1 VPFGETILLNRAP
14 AGLARASTGIP
25 QERLGYGGSMTT
37 IALVRHGE
45 TDWNLRRR
53 LQGRADIP
61 LNETGVEQARTLA
74 ASFSPEDWSFV
85 LSSPLSRASAT
96 ALEISKGAGIPFAGT
111 VNDLIERSFGQAD
124 GATAEDIAA
133 KWADRVFPDAEPVE
147 DVQRR
152 GAAVV
157 DELDA
162 RHPGNLI
169 LVSHGAFIR
178 ATVFALTGEDIGG
191 IANATMVLLSRTDAG
206 GWESTPAVLTVAG

>member
-1 VPFGETILLNRAP
+1 
-14 AGLARASTGIP
+14 
-25 QERLGYGGSMTT
+25 MTT

-61 LNETGVEQARTLA
+61 LNDTGVEQARLLA
-74 ASFSPEDWSFV
+74 GSFSPMDWSLV
-85 LSSPLSRASAT
+85 LSSPLARASAT
-96 ALEISKGAGIPFAGT
+96 ALEISQGAGIPFGGT
-111 VNDLIERSFGQAD
+111 VDALIERSFGQAD

-133 KWADRVFPDAEPVE
+133 KWADRIFPDAEPVE

-157 DELDA
+157 DELTLQ
-162 RHPGNLI
+162 HPGNLI

-178 ATVFALTGEDIGG
+178 ATVLALTGEDIGG

-206 GWESTPAVLTVAG
+206 GWESVPAVVTVAG

>member
-1 VPFGETILLNRAP
+1 
-14 AGLARASTGIP
+14 
-25 QERLGYGGSMTT
+25 MTT

-53 LQGRADIP
+53 LQGRADIA
-61 LNETGVEQARTLA
+61 LNETGIEQARVLSS
-74 ASFSPEDWSFV
+74 SFAREDWSFV
-85 LSSPLSRASAT
+85 LSSPLSRASET

-111 VNDLIERSFGQAD
+111 VDDLIERSFGQAD

-133 KWADRVFPDAEPVE
+133 KWADRIFPDAEPVE

-152 GAAVV
+152 GVAVV
-157 DELDA
+157 DELVD
-162 RHPGNLI
+162 RHKGNLI

-206 GWESTPAVLTVAG
+206 GWQSLPAVVTVAG

>member
-1 VPFGETILLNRAP
+1 
-14 AGLARASTGIP
+14 
-25 QERLGYGGSMTT
+25 MTT

-61 LNETGVEQARTLA
+61 LNETGIEQARVLSG
-74 ASFSPEDWSFV
+74 SFAREDWSFV

-96 ALEISKGAGIPFAGT
+96 ALEISKGADIPFAGT
-111 VNDLIERSFGQAD
+111 VDDLIERSFGQAD

-133 KWADRVFPDAEPVE
+133 KWADRIFPDAEPVE

-157 DELDA
+157 DELVDQYE
-162 RHPGNLI
+162 GNLI

-206 GWESTPAVLTVAG
+206 SWESVPAVVTVAG

>member
-1 VPFGETILLNRAP
+1 
-14 AGLARASTGIP
+14 
-25 QERLGYGGSMTT
+25 MTT

-61 LNETGVEQARTLA
+61 LNDTGAEQARVLA
-74 ASFSPEDWSFV
+74 ASFSPEDWSSVFT
-85 LSSPLSRASAT
+85 SPLSRASAT
-96 ALEISKGAGIPFAGT
+96 ALAISEGAGIPFRGT
-111 VNDLIERSFGQAD
+111 VDALIERSFGQAD

-147 DVQRR
+147 DVKRR

-157 DELDA
+157 DELAA

-178 ATVFALTGEDIGG
+178 ATVSALTGEDIGG

-206 GWESTPAVLTVAG
+206 GWQSLPAVVTVAG